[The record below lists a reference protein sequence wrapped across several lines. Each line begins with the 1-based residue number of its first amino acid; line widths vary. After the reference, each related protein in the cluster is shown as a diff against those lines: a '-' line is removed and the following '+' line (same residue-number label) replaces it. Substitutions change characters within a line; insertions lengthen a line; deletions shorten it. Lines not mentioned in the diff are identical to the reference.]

1 MEKIER
7 RIWEL
12 NQEMK
17 AYWDQQ
23 MDLVA
28 KGLPSDTYQQNLDKI
43 ALYNQRVAALLEE
56 VK

>member
-7 RIWEL
+7 RMWEL
-12 NQEMK
+12 DQEMK

-23 MDLVA
+23 MDLVS

-43 ALYNQRVAALLEE
+43 ALYNQRLIALFEE
-56 VK
+56 VE